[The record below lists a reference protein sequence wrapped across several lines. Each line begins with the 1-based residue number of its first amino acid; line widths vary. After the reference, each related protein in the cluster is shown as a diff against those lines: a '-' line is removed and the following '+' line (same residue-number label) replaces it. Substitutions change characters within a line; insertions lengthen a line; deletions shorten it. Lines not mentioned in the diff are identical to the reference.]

1 MGGWGEKGEGKEGGP
16 EKGESSTGRRQRVPL
31 AEQAVALLIP
41 VEGRAARQS
50 QRVAH
55 VDNIAGLAGTGEVLD
70 LVY

>member
-1 MGGWGEKGEGKEGGP
+1 MGAWGEKGEGKGGDP
-16 EKGESSTGRRQRVPL
+16 EKGESSSGRRQRVPL
-31 AEQAVALLIP
+31 AKQPVALLIP

-55 VDNIAGLAGTGEVLD
+55 VDNIVGLAGTGEVLD